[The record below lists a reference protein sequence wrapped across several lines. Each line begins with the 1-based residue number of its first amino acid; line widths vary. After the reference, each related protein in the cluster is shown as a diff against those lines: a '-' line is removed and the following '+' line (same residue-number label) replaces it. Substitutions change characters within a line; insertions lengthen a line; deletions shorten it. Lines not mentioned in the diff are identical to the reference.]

1 MTTETEERPPR
12 PAETRRVRRVVLALV
27 AVAAVAGAGWWA
39 RDVQTNSMSGGDLKA
54 SFPDISDPQWT
65 CGSDAES
72 DLYQY
77 SCYRVPDGEFGPTV
91 NFVALREPMSMDETI
106 DRRQEAHREAERQ
119 DQSPLESELRLL
131 GTEEWAPEGSAEPWG
146 SVARWRFENPN
157 DDFVVYEATFR
168 YADKPFGV
176 SVYARTPEE
185 IDKVVASLTIP
196 APAELPG

>member
-1 MTTETEERPPR
+1 MTTETEERVPR
-12 PAETRRVRRVVLALV
+12 PAEAHGVRSVVVLALV
-27 AVAAVAGAGWWA
+27 AAVACAGWWVW
-39 RDVQTNSMSGGDLKA
+39 DVQSSSVSGGDLKA
-54 SFPDISDPQWT
+54 SFSDISDPQWT

-72 DLYQY
+72 DFYVY
-77 SCYRVPDGEFGPTV
+77 SCYRIPDGESGPTV
-91 NFVALREPMSMDETI
+91 NYFAFREPMSMDETI
-106 DRRQEAHREAERQ
+106 DREQEAHREAQRQ

-131 GTEEWAPEGSAEPWG
+131 GTEEWAPEGPAEPWG

-185 IDKVVASLTIP
+185 VDTVVASLTIP